1 MSVFFLEIKAF
12 LVYTKYSDI
21 SCFMYINRVFG
32 IMAKSTKKEKAKLT
46 GELIF
51 GIHPLCEVLKA
62 KRRKVISIYTT
73 KPEPKSWKSIEK
85 LLPKYPIP
93 IQYVNRDILY
103 KMIGTNDHQGVVAW
117 VQKFPF
123 RRKFF
128 NPTKQKFLVM
138 LDGIQDPRNLGA
150 ILRSS
155 YCTGVSGVIITK
167 KNSAPLNAVVIK
179 SSAGLAEHLEIFVAP
194 SAESAAQLLKEAGY
208 TMYMAVFDGQD
219 AHTCEFIKPLCV
231 VIGSEGFGVSKNIL
245 KWGKAITLPQRT
257 SDISYN
263 ASVAAG
269 ILLFLVGTKNK
280 VI

>member
-1 MSVFFLEIKAF
+1 MLDMLILLSLRIFE
-12 LVYTKYSDI
+12 
-21 SCFMYINRVFG
+21 VFG
-32 IMAKSTKKEKAKLT
+32 IMSKKKKEKAKVT

-73 KPEPKSWKSIEK
+73 KPEPKAWRTIER
-85 LLPKYPIP
+85 LMPKYPVP
-93 IQYVNRDILY
+93 IQYVSRDILF
-103 KMIGTNDHQGVVAW
+103 KMTGTTDHQGVVAW

-123 RRKFF
+123 RKKFF
-128 NPTKQKFLVM
+128 DPKKSQFLAM

-150 ILRSS
+150 ILRSA

-167 KNSAPLNAVVIK
+167 KGSAPLNSVAIK
-179 SSAGLAEHLEIFVAP
+179 SSAGLAEHLEIFIAP

-219 AHTCEFIKPLCV
+219 AHTCEFTEPLCL
-231 VIGSEGFGVSKNIL
+231 VIGSEGFGVSKGIL
-245 KWGKAITLPQRT
+245 KHGTPITLPQRT